1 MIEQHM
7 RSLVCESSP
16 CWSSRRRSISLKT
29 SASAS
34 FSLLSFPLLNPTSF
48 PLLNIGSK
56 PEISGNRVVELVM
69 VVVVVVVEVV
79 AMVVVV
85 VVAGL
90 TVTNPRVPRVG
101 GMVGRGR
108 GRVGRPS
115 SPAPSIGG

>member
-1 MIEQHM
+1 MVDIKSYLEG
-7 RSLVCESSP
+7 EGKSSP
-16 CWSSRRRSISLKT
+16 CWSSLRRSISLKT

-34 FSLLSFPLLNPTSF
+34 FSLPSFPLLNPTSF
-48 PLLNIGSK
+48 PPLNIGNK
-56 PEISGNRVVELVM
+56 PEISGNLVVELVM
-69 VVVVVVVEVV
+69 VVVVVVV
-79 AMVVVV
+79 VVVE

-90 TVTNPRVPRVG
+90 TVTKPRVPRVG